1 MGQTMGGDN
10 MFLEILAKWVESLL
24 DFFSSREEKQRR
36 AELREYEEAFRER
49 ALAEIEENRRNR

>member
-1 MGQTMGGDN
+1 